1 LHDFVPTF
9 NTQIELKMQLT
20 RYSEYAMRAM
30 AHLASAPAG
39 ETVHISEIAKEWD
52 VPENILRQLI
62 PKLVKAGFITT
73 IRGRAGG
80 IKLNRASSL
89 ISVLDIIESIEGEV
103 QINNCLT
110 PAPCTRVGL
119 CSMQSVW
126 QEAQDALLAVL
137 RNKKLSEIAD
147 NETIDRTITIDR

>member
-1 LHDFVPTF
+1 
-9 NTQIELKMQLT
+9 MQLT

-52 VPENILRQLI
+52 VPENLLRQLV
-62 PKLVKAGFITT
+62 PRLVKAGFVTT
-73 IRGRAGG
+73 FRGRSGG

-89 ISVLDIIESIEGEV
+89 ISVLDIIESIEGVV
-103 QINNCLT
+103 QINSCLT
-110 PAPCTRVGL
+110 PSSCTRIGL
-119 CSMQSVW
+119 CSMQSIW
-126 QEAQDALLAVL
+126 QEAQNALLNVL

-147 NETIDRTITIDR
+147 K